1 MIILFHKIMKLNRI
15 AICCVAATLLAT
27 EPNEATKRWWAHV
40 VALAND
46 RMEGRDTGSNG
57 YLQAERYVIGEFEK
71 AGLKPAGERR
81 FLQPVPLH
89 VVRLLTDQS
98 SVELVR
104 KDGVHKLA
112 WLRQIATAA
121 RSTLPDTLEGDLI
134 FLGDGP
140 AAGVP
145 PLEIRGKIVVQMPAV
160 RRAGAAATA
169 GPAPGAAAGRANAAG
184 GRANMVMRDGAA
196 ATIAIDSTGG
206 PEPPRWPVAYSV
218 AMSLAETPLRQADVP
233 LTFRFNP
240 AFADE
245 LFQGSG
251 HTYAE
256 LQKLADDGKPLPQFA
271 IPARLR
277 ATMTV
282 ESGELSSDNL
292 VAVLPGSDPA
302 LADQYLVLS
311 AHLDGYGI
319 GEPWNGDRI
328 YNGAFDDAAYV
339 ATLIDLAQTLH
350 ESGRQLKR
358 SLLFLVVTGEE
369 KGLLG
374 SHYFAAHP
382 TIAKEKLVADINL
395 DQLRPIFPLKIL
407 TMLALDESSLGVV
420 AKQVAQKMDIR
431 IQADPE
437 PERRLL
443 TRSDHYSFMQIG
455 VPATGFIFGYEK
467 DSPEEQVYR
476 HWYAE
481 RYHSPADDINQPW
494 DPPAA
499 AKFNDFFG
507 RLVEAVANAPDPPK
521 WRPGSQFAHAD
532 IK

>member
-1 MIILFHKIMKLNRI
+1 MMKLNRI
-15 AICCVAATLLAT
+15 AICSVAATLLAT
-27 EPNEATKRWWAHV
+27 QPDEATKRWWAHV

-46 RMEGRDTGSNG
+46 GMEGRDTGSPG
-57 YLQAERYVIGEFEK
+57 YLKAEHYVVAQFEK
-71 AGLKPAGERR
+71 AGLKPAGEKEY
-81 FLQPVPLH
+81 LQPVPLH
-89 VVRLLTDQS
+89 VVRLLTDRS
-98 SVELVR
+98 SMELVR

-112 WLRQIATAA
+112 WLHQILTAG
-121 RSTLPDTLEGDLI
+121 RTTLPDKVEGDLI

-140 AAGVP
+140 AAGAT
-145 PLEIRGKIVVQMPAV
+145 PLDTKGKIVVQMPAV
-160 RRAGAAATA
+160 RRAGAVGAA
-169 GPAPGAAAGRANAAG
+169 GPARGAG
-184 GRANMVMRDGAA
+184 GGRGLVTRDGAA

-206 PEPPRWPVAYSV
+206 PEPPRWPVAYAV
-218 AMSLAETPLRQADVP
+218 AMSLAETPQRFADVP

-256 LQKLADDGKPLPQFA
+256 LQKLADDGKPLPQFE
-271 IPARLR
+271 IPAKLR

-282 ESGELSSDNL
+282 ESGELSSDNI
-292 VAVLPGSDPA
+292 VAVLPGSDPV
-302 LADQYLVLS
+302 LAGQYLVLS
-311 AHLDGYGI
+311 AHLDGYGF

-339 ATLIDLAQTLH
+339 ATLIDLAEKLH
-350 ESGRQLKR
+350 ESGRQFKR

-374 SHYFAAHP
+374 SRYFAAHP
-382 TIAKEKLVADINL
+382 TIAREKLVADINL
-395 DQLRPIFPLKIL
+395 DQLRPIFPLKTL

-420 AKQVAQKMDIR
+420 AKQVAEKMDIR

-443 TRSDHYSFMQIG
+443 TRSDHYSFLQIG

-467 DSPEEQVYR
+467 GSPEEQVYR

-507 RLVEAVANAPDPPK
+507 RLVEAVANAADPPK
-521 WRPGSQFAHAD
+521 WRAGSRFAHAD
-532 IK
+532 IR